1 MIRGQ
6 LSKRRAPST
15 NVAIA
20 AKVTRCCT
28 VLLSTNKLLQFFLE
42 EYQSQM
48 EKKNTEVTKKRKHSK
63 PRKTNIFLANKALKT
78 KFMD

>member
-6 LSKRRAPST
+6 LSKRRAPRT

-48 EKKNTEVTKKRKHSK
+48 EKKKHRSNKKAE
-63 PRKTNIFLANKALKT
+63 TFQTTKT
-78 KFMD
+78 KHFPS